1 MISLLR
7 SHTAKSLL
15 RCGVIVASLALAGN
29 ALAADI
35 PVPHPTAAAHVTH
48 SVVARNQRPAFVQP
62 AGIGQLFQ
70 GLFGLPIPVTV
81 RSARDTGGYDP
92 TIDSPTYD
100 SSTAGVDN
108 GQSQAAI
115 DASDQAMQQED
126 QSLQDLDASIA
137 AAEQQNDAANA
148 AALQT
153 EINASPM

>member
-1 MISLLR
+1 MISLIR

-15 RCGVIVASLALAGN
+15 RCGVIVTSLALATN
-29 ALAADI
+29 AFAADI
-35 PVPHPTAAAHVTH
+35 PIPHPAAAAHVTH

-81 RSARDTGGYDP
+81 GSARDTGGYDP
-92 TIDSPTYD
+92 TFDSPT
-100 SSTAGVDN
+100 SSAVDVDN
-108 GQSQAAI
+108 SQSQAAI

-126 QSLQDLDASIA
+126 QSLQDLDANIA

-153 EINASPM
+153 EINAGM